1 MDVVNKNDELLRVTV
16 CDGKYTVI
24 QESTGRLKAL
34 RYGEEWRDCCGDS
47 LIMALAQRVDELEH
61 KNAGLLAA
69 AQSLEMDVYS
79 PMDSTD
85 KD

>member
-1 MDVVNKNDELLRVTV
+1 MDTVNKNDELLRVSV

-24 QESTGRLKAL
+24 QEAAGRLKAL
-34 RYGEEWRDCCGDS
+34 RYGEEWRDCCGDT

-61 KNAGLLAA
+61 QISGLLAA

-79 PMDSTD
+79 LINSTD